1 MMKFCLI
8 VLGSLLV
15 NIVSAIPITGIV
27 KDIDGYLLPYS
38 SVVVKGTTTGA
49 TANSD
54 GIYHL
59 NLPAGTY
66 TLQCMHVGYA
76 TEEKQVVVEGTD
88 IVVNFVL
95 KRQQLTLNEVV
106 VGKGEDPAYEIIRQ
120 AIKKRKDYKKQVDEY
135 SCEVYTK
142 GQLKLRDYPRAIF
155 GQPVDFGDGDSSK
168 NKMLYLSE
176 TIATYS
182 FQQPNKEKAVVTS
195 SRVSGQGDGFG
206 FSNPKY
212 INYYDNNVS
221 IVEALNPR
229 GFVSPIADNA
239 LNFYR
244 YRYMGSFTE
253 DSRLINRIMVIPK
266 RSFEPVFQGYINIVE
281 EEWRIQ
287 SVDLLLTKSSQMELA
302 DSLKIEQLYMP
313 VSKDVWMVQ
322 SQVLFPTVKM
332 LGFDAAGSF
341 VSVFSQYNLQPGF
354 DKKHFDNVI
363 LKYNEGA
370 NKMSRQY
377 WDTIRPVPLLSEE
390 VLDYIKKD
398 SLEIVRSDPK
408 YLDSLDRRRNRLTV
422 PGLLIFGQTFFRQS
436 QKSTLSYRP
445 LIEMVNHNTV
455 EGLNINLDPTYTR
468 RLSSST
474 SLSLTPTLRYGFSNK
489 HFNSD
494 LSGTYYFGKTV
505 PSSLMI
511 QGGKRVMQINNDSPI
526 LPTVNT
532 YATLL
537 AGHNYMKIYEAWI
550 GRINYT
556 RGVGQGFT
564 VKAGISFEDRMPLE
578 NTSNAIWGKKE
589 RTSRRTPNYP
599 VELMTQNF
607 ERHNATNASV
617 SISYKPGTK
626 YIQLPDNRIN
636 VGSDHPLFTLVY
648 TKGLKGVFNSITDFD
663 KWNFSVKDDIN
674 LRLFGRFNYN
684 IGMGGF
690 LNDRNVPVQ
699 DFRHFNGNQTI
710 IASEYLNSFQLAAYY
725 DRSTTAAFYSTLNA
739 EHHFNGFLTNK
750 IPWVNKLNVYLVG
763 GTNAFLVN
771 KDNYYY
777 EVFVGL
783 ENIFKVIRVD
793 YVFGYGNEFKN
804 SALRIGIRT
813 FGN

>member
-1 MMKFCLI
+1 MKKLWLI
-8 VLGSLLV
+8 VLGNLFTNLAT
-15 NIVSAIPITGIV
+15 AIPVTGTV

-38 SVVVKGTTTGA
+38 SVVVKGTTRGA

-66 TLQCMHVGYA
+66 TLQCMHVGFA
-76 TEEKQVVVEGTD
+76 TEEKQVVVEGSSV
-88 IVVNFVL
+88 VVNFIL
-95 KRQQLTLNEVV
+95 KRQQLTLNEVI
-106 VGKGEDPAYEIIRQ
+106 VGGEDPAYEIIRQ
-120 AIKKRKDYKKQVDEY
+120 AIKKRKDYRRQVDAY
-135 SCEVYTK
+135 TCEVYTK
-142 GQLKLRDYPRAIF
+142 GQLKLRDYPRAVF

-168 NKMLYLSE
+168 NKILYLSE

-182 FQQPNKEKAVVTS
+182 FQQPDKEKAVVTS

-212 INYYDNNVS
+212 INFYDNNVS

-244 YRYMGSFTE
+244 YRYLGSFTE
-253 DSRLINRIMVIPK
+253 DGRLINRIMVIPK
-266 RSFEPVFQGYINIVE
+266 RSYEPVFRGYINIVE
-281 EEWRIQ
+281 DEWRVQ
-287 SVDLLLTKSSQMELA
+287 SVDLLLTKASQMELA

-322 SQVLFPTVKM
+322 SQVLYPSVKM

-341 VSVFSQYNLQPGF
+341 VSVFSQYDLQPDF
-354 DKKHFDNVI
+354 DKKHFGNVI
-363 LKYNEGA
+363 LQYNEGS
-370 NKMSRQY
+370 NKMPRQY
-377 WDTIRPVPLLSEE
+377 WDTVRPVPLLSEE

-398 SLEIVRSDPK
+398 SLETVRADPR

-422 PGLLIFGQTFFRQS
+422 PGLLLFGQTFFRQS
-436 QKSTLSYRP
+436 SKSSLSYRP
-445 LIEMVNHNTV
+445 LIETINYNTV
-455 EGLNINLDPTYTR
+455 EGLNIDLDPTYTR
-468 RLSSST
+468 RFSSSA
-474 SLSLTPTLRYGFSNK
+474 SLALTPTVRYGFSNG
-489 HFNSD
+489 HLNAD
-494 LSGTYYFGKTV
+494 LSATYSFGRTV
-505 PSSLMI
+505 ASSLTL
-511 QGGKRVMQINNDSPI
+511 QGGKRVAQINNESPI
-526 LPTVNT
+526 LPSVNT

-537 AGHNYMKIYEAWI
+537 AGHNYMKIYEAWTGKLRYI
-550 GRINYT
+550 
-556 RGVGQGFT
+556 RGVGEGFT
-564 VKAGISFEDRMPLE
+564 IRADLSFEDRIPLE

-589 RTSRRTPNYP
+589 RVNRRTPNYP
-599 VELMTQNF
+599 VELMDQNF
-607 ERHNATNASV
+607 ERHHATIAAIT
-617 SISYKPGTK
+617 ISYKPGTR

-636 VGSDHPLFTLVY
+636 IGSDHPLFTLGY
-648 TKGLKGVFNSITDFD
+648 TKGLSSIFNSITDFD

-674 LRLFGRFNYN
+674 LRLFGRFHYN
-684 IGMGGF
+684 AGIGGF
-690 LNDRNVPVQ
+690 LNSNNVPVQ

-710 IASEYLNSFQLAAYY
+710 IASEYLNSFQLATYY
-725 DRSTTAAFYSTLNA
+725 AHSTTAPFYSTLNV

-750 IPWVNKLNVYLVG
+750 IPWVNRLNVYLVG
-763 GTNAFLVN
+763 GANGFLVN

-777 EVFVGL
+777 ELFFGL
-783 ENIFKVIRVD
+783 ENIFKIIRVD
-793 YVFGYGNEFKN
+793 YVFGHGNAFRN